1 MIRHAVDKKK
11 ITIKQIQKL
20 TGTLNFLSRAM
31 VPGRAFM
38 RRMYARLV
46 QILDKKDKD
55 GKPIK
60 RVLKQYHH
68 VNLDAEFILD
78 CKMWELFLSEPS
90 VTMLCRPFLDIEG
103 IETANIIGLYSDAS
117 ACETKGFGAYF
128 TGMWIFGTWEPDYIR
143 TCNPSIEY
151 LELFALCAGVFT
163 WSHLLQNRR
172 IVIFCDNLS
181 VVSMVNQTSSSC
193 KNCMILIRLL
203 VLRCLQYNMKIYVKH
218 VFGYKNLLADA
229 LSRGKFK
236 TFWTYAPSYTK
247 SCADMLPKELWPA
260 SKLWK
265 KDLL

>member
-11 ITIKQIQKL
+11 ITIKQIQ
-20 TGTLNFLSRAM
+20 GTLNFLSRAM
-31 VPGRAFM
+31 VPGRAFT

-60 RVLKQYHH
+60 QVLKQYHH
-68 VNLDAEFILD
+68 VNLDVEFLLD

-90 VTMLCRPFLDIEG
+90 ATVLCHPFLDIEG
-103 IETANIIGLYSDAS
+103 IKTANIIGLYSDAS

-128 TGMWIFGTWEPDYIR
+128 AGMCIFGTWEPGYIH

-163 WSHLLQNRR
+163 WSHFLQNRR

-181 VVSMVNQTSSSC
+181 VVSIVN
-193 KNCMILIRLL
+193 
-203 VLRCLQYNMKIYVKH
+203 
-218 VFGYKNLLADA
+218 
-229 LSRGKFK
+229 
-236 TFWTYAPSYTK
+236 
-247 SCADMLPKELWPA
+247 
-260 SKLWK
+260 
-265 KDLL
+265 